1 MIDVYSNFV
10 QGLRF
15 TVILGAIGSAAA
27 AWINVMS
34 VASDRFYVVLIGQ
47 TVASIAQVFV
57 LGVSPNVA
65 AVWFGLFYRRLWG
78 PGNISV
84 LKILSLNSIQYINDK
99 YFQFRLV

>member
-65 AVWFGLFYRRLWG
+65 AVWFG
-78 PGNISV
+78 PDEV
-84 LKILSLNSIQYINDK
+84 SLACSIGVFGGQVT
-99 YFQFRLV
+99 FRS